1 METKE
6 KVSDKFKLLNEITNV
21 GAKHAA
27 VVLTKMIG
35 ISVDVSFPE
44 MSVVNLDELLQS
56 DEFKDKLVGFVFSRF
71 RGDIQGIAAL
81 LLPDASVLTALKSFF
96 YRDVKSLNEM
106 EDMDYSGLKEI
117 GNIIIASF
125 LNALSNTYQI
135 TALPTVPDVAVDL
148 LPSIFQEFSLM
159 LMSEDKESLIS
170 FRTQLVTQGGEKV
183 IFGSLLIF
191 FDPESSIP
199 IQAK

>member
-1 METKE
+1 METE

-81 LLPDASVLTALKSFF
+81 LLPDASVRTALKSFF
-96 YRDVKSLNEM
+96 YRDIKSLDEM

>member
-1 METKE
+1 METE

-56 DEFKDKLVGFVFSRF
+56 DEFKDKLVGFGFSRF

-81 LLPDASVLTALKSFF
+81 LLPDASVRTALKSFF
-96 YRDVKSLNEM
+96 YRDIKSLDEM

-159 LMSEDKESLIS
+159 LMSEDKENLIS